1 MYHSPVMLKECIEGL
16 AITAGGFYVD
26 VTFGGGGHT
35 RAILETLTEGKV
47 IAFDQDEDARQ
58 NLPNDERIIFVN
70 QNFRHLK
77 RYLKLYHIDKVDGL
91 LADLGVSSYQI
102 DKPEKGFSTRFEGQL
117 DMRMDTRKS
126 LTAEEVIN
134 NYEEEQLATL
144 FYLYGELNQSR
155 KIARAIISKRAEQ
168 RITTT
173 TELADII
180 RKFAPRNMENKVL
193 AQAFQAIRI
202 EVNDELGSLKEMLLQ
217 SSEVIK
223 PGGKLVVMSY
233 HSLEDRLVK
242 NFIKTGNFEGEPKK
256 DFYGNLIAPFEQV
269 NRKII
274 LASEEEIERNPRA
287 RSAKLRIAERRPE

>member
-58 NLPNDERIIFVN
+58 NLPDGERIIFVN

-217 SSEVIK
+217 CSEVIK

>member
-35 RAILETLTEGKV
+35 RAILESLTEGKV

-58 NLPNDERIIFVN
+58 NLPDDERIIFVN

-217 SSEVIK
+217 CSEVIK

>member
-16 AITAGGFYVD
+16 AISAGGFYVD

-58 NLPNDERIIFVN
+58 NLPDDERIIFVN

-155 KIARAIISKRAEQ
+155 KIAKAIVSKRAEQ
-168 RITTT
+168 RIATTS
-173 TELADII
+173 ELADII
-180 RKFAPRNMENKVL
+180 RKYAPRNMENKVL

-217 SSEVIK
+217 CSEVIR

-274 LASEEEIERNPRA
+274 LASDEEIERNPRA
-287 RSAKLRIAERRPE
+287 RSAKLRIAERREE

>member
-16 AITAGGFYVD
+16 AISAGGFYVD

-58 NLPNDERIIFVN
+58 NLPDDERIIFVN

-155 KIARAIISKRAEQ
+155 KIAKAIVSKRAEQ
-168 RITTT
+168 RIATTS
-173 TELADII
+173 ELADII
-180 RKFAPRNMENKVL
+180 RKYAPRNMENKVL

-217 SSEVIK
+217 CSEVIR
-223 PGGKLVVMSY
+223 PGGRLVVMSY

-274 LASEEEIERNPRA
+274 LASDEEIERNPRA
-287 RSAKLRIAERRPE
+287 RSAKLRIAERREE

>member
-58 NLPNDERIIFVN
+58 NLPDDERIIFVN

-144 FYLYGELNQSR
+144 FYLYGELNLSR

-217 SSEVIK
+217 CSEVIK

>member
-16 AITAGGFYVD
+16 AISAGGFYVD

-35 RAILETLTEGKV
+35 HAILETLTEGKV

-58 NLPNDERIIFVN
+58 NLPDDERIIFVN

-155 KIARAIISKRAEQ
+155 KIAKAIVSKRAEQ
-168 RITTT
+168 RIATTS
-173 TELADII
+173 ELADII
-180 RKFAPRNMENKVL
+180 RKYAPRNMENKVL

-217 SSEVIK
+217 CSEVIR
-223 PGGKLVVMSY
+223 PGGRLVVMSY

-274 LASEEEIERNPRA
+274 LASDEEIERNPRA
-287 RSAKLRIAERRPE
+287 RSAKLRIAERREE

>member
-16 AITAGGFYVD
+16 AISASGFYVD

-58 NLPNDERIIFVN
+58 NLPDDERIIFVN

-155 KIARAIISKRAEQ
+155 KIAKAIVSKRAEQ
-168 RITTT
+168 RIATTS
-173 TELADII
+173 ELADII
-180 RKFAPRNMENKVL
+180 RKYAPRNMENKVL

-217 SSEVIK
+217 CSEVIR

-274 LASEEEIERNPRA
+274 LASDEEIERNPRA
-287 RSAKLRIAERRPE
+287 RSAKLRIAERREE

>member
-58 NLPNDERIIFVN
+58 NLPDDERIIFVN

-155 KIARAIISKRAEQ
+155 KIAKAIVSKRAEQ
-168 RITTT
+168 RIATTS
-173 TELADII
+173 ELADII
-180 RKFAPRNMENKVL
+180 RKYAPRNMENKVL

-217 SSEVIK
+217 CSEVIR
-223 PGGKLVVMSY
+223 PGGRLVVMSY

-274 LASEEEIERNPRA
+274 LASDEEIERNPRA
-287 RSAKLRIAERRPE
+287 RSAKLRIAERREE